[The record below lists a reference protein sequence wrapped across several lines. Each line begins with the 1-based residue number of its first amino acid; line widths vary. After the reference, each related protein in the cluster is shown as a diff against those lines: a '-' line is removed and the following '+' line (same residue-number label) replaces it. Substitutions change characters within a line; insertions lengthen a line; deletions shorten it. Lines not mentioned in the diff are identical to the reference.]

1 MCVSGSM
8 LGIGRSNFFKFN
20 HPAEANYM
28 KSLMPNNARVSM
40 MQPLVPMASEYSVV
54 SLHLRLFCPDA
65 SRYGMAKSVVVLRHR
80 VREREQKINTLKAL
94 CLALSLG
101 VFSLFL
107 SLSLAL
113 PSLHATLRAVRLGGR
128 AGAIDKF
135 LSAPK
140 IY

>member
-1 MCVSGSM
+1 M

-54 SLHLRLFCPDA
+54 SSHLRLFCPNA

-80 VREREQKINTLKAL
+80 VRERENKKSIPSE
-94 CLALSLG
+94 LSASR
-101 VFSLFL
+101 SLSVCSL